1 MLWDTVCARILNLLL
16 GSALPMSDP
25 RFHQLAKTLVHFSTA
40 LKKGDRVLIEATNIP
55 DGMIGALLDAADE
68 VGAIPVVDKKTEYL
82 RRKLLDVGNDEA
94 AEQRLRLNADFEAY
108 RMAKMDAYIGLR
120 GSYNITELAGVPPER
135 MAMFEKLLFTPVHR
149 EIRVKKTRWC
159 VLRWPTPS
167 MAQQAGMSTE
177 AFEEFYFR
185 VCTAD
190 YAAMTKAVQ
199 PLKQLMNRTDR
210 VRITGP
216 GTDLSFSIKDIPAVE
231 CTGNMNIPDGECFT
245 APVRDSVNGT
255 ISYNAPTIYRGTPF
269 DNIKLTFKDGRVE
282 EFSSSN
288 DEALGAI
295 LDSDEGARY
304 IGEFAIAFHPYIE
317 KPMRDILFDEKIR
330 GSLHFALGEAYEE
343 ADNTNRSQIHWDM
356 VLMQESGGSIY
367 FDDTLIR
374 QDGRFVLPELAG
386 LNPENL
392 ATAVV

>member
-1 MLWDTVCARILNLLL
+1 M
-16 GSALPMSDP
+16 PDP
-25 RFHQLAKTLVHFSTA
+25 RYAVLAKTLVNFSTN
-40 LKKGDRVLIEATNIP
+40 LKPGEKVLIEATNIP
-55 DGMIGALLDAADE
+55 DAMIGALMDASVEA
-68 VGAIPVVDKKTEYL
+68 GAIPIVDKKTEYL
-82 RRKLLDVGNDEA
+82 RRKLLDVGNDEQ
-94 AEQRLRLNADFEAY
+94 AEERIRLTADFEAY

-120 GSYNITELAGVPPER
+120 GSHNITELAGVTPER
-135 MAMFEKLLFTPVHR
+135 MKMFEKLLFTPVHR
-149 EIRVKKTRWC
+149 EIRVKKTKWV

-177 AFEEFYFR
+177 DFENFYFR

-199 PLKQLMNRTDR
+199 PLKALMNRTDK
-210 VRITGP
+210 VRITAA

-245 APVRDSVNGT
+245 APVRESMNGT
-255 ISYNAPTIYRGTPF
+255 IAFNSGSIYRGTPF
-269 DNIKLTFKDGRVE
+269 DNIKLTFENGRVNDFSCSNE
-282 EFSSSN
+282 E
-288 DEALGAI
+288 AMRAI
-295 LDSDEGARY
+295 LDADEGARY
-304 IGEFAIAFHPYIE
+304 VGEFAIAFHPFIE

-343 ADNTNRSQIHWDM
+343 ADNTNRSQIHWDI
-356 VLMQESGGSIY
+356 VLRQEEGGNIY
-367 FDDTLIR
+367 FDDVLIR
-374 QDGRFVLPELAG
+374 ENGRFVLPELAG

>member
-1 MLWDTVCARILNLLL
+1 
-16 GSALPMSDP
+16 MSDP
-25 RFHQLAKTLVHFSTA
+25 RYRELAKTLIQFSTY
-40 LKKGDRVLIEATNIP
+40 LKPGEKVLIEATNIP
-55 DGMIGALLDAADE
+55 DAMIGALMDEAADA
-68 VGAIPVVDKKTEYL
+68 GAIPIVDKKTEYL
-82 RRKLLDVGNDEA
+82 RRKLLDVGNDEL
-94 AEQRLRLNADFEAY
+94 AEERIRLTADFEAY

-120 GSYNITELAGVPPER
+120 GSHNITELAGVTPER
-135 MAMFEKLLFTPVHR
+135 MSMFEKLLFTPVHR
-149 EIRVKKTRWC
+149 DIRVKKTKWV

-177 AFEEFYFR
+177 DFEDFYFR

-199 PLKQLMNRTDR
+199 PLKALMNRTDK
-210 VRITGP
+210 VRITGH
-216 GTDLSFSIKDIPAVE
+216 GTDLNFSIKDIPAVE

-245 APVRDSVNGT
+245 SPVRNSVNGT
-255 ISYNAPTIYRGTPF
+255 IAFNSGSIYRGTPF
-269 DNIKLTFKDGRVE
+269 DNINLTFQDGKVVDY
-282 EFSSSN
+282 SCSN
-288 DEALGAI
+288 NEAMGAI

-304 IGEFAIAFHPYIE
+304 IGEFAIAFHPFIE

-343 ADNTNRSQIHWDM
+343 ADNGNKSQIHWDI
-356 VLMQESGGSIY
+356 VLRQENGGGNIY
-367 FDDTLIR
+367 FDDVLVR
-374 QDGRFVLPELAG
+374 ENGRFVLPELAA

>member
-1 MLWDTVCARILNLLL
+1 M
-16 GSALPMSDP
+16 PDP
-25 RFHQLAKTLVHFSTA
+25 RYAQLARTLVHFSTH
-40 LKKGDRVLIEATNIP
+40 LKPGEKVLIEATNIP
-55 DGMIGALLDAADE
+55 DAMIGALMDASVDA
-68 VGAIPVVDKKTEYL
+68 GAIPIVDKKTEYL
-82 RRKLLDVGNDEA
+82 RRKLLDVGEDEQ
-94 AEQRLRLNADFEAY
+94 AEERIRLTADFEAY

-120 GSYNITELAGVPPER
+120 GSHNITELAGVTPER
-135 MAMFEKLLFTPVHR
+135 MKMFEKLLFTPVHR
-149 EIRVKKTRWC
+149 EIRVKKTKWV

-177 AFEEFYFR
+177 DFEDFYFR

-199 PLKQLMNRTDR
+199 PLKALMNRTDK
-210 VRITGP
+210 VRITAA

-255 ISYNAPTIYRGTPF
+255 IAFNSPTIYRGTPF
-269 DNIKLTFKDGRVE
+269 DNIKLTFENGRVS
-282 EFSSSN
+282 EFSCSN
-288 DEALGAI
+288 EEAMAAI
-295 LDSDEGARY
+295 LDADEGARY
-304 IGEFAIAFHPYIE
+304 IGEFAIAFHPFIE

-343 ADNTNRSQIHWDM
+343 ADNSNRSQIHWDI
-356 VLMQESGGSIY
+356 VLRQEEGGNIY
-367 FDDTLIR
+367 FDDVLIR
-374 QDGRFVLPELAG
+374 ENGRFVLPELVG

>member
-1 MLWDTVCARILNLLL
+1 MEKEPV
-16 GSALPMSDP
+16 MSDP
-25 RFHQLAKTLVHFSTA
+25 RYRQLAHTLVRFSTA
-40 LKKGDRVLIEATNIP
+40 LKPGDKVLIEATNIP
-55 DGMIGALLDAADE
+55 DAVLGALMDE
-68 VGAIPVVDKKTEYL
+68 AVEAGAIPIVEKKTEYL
-82 RRKLLDVGNDEA
+82 RRKLLDVGTDEQ
-94 AEQRLRLNADFEAY
+94 AEERLRLTADVEAY
-108 RMAKMDAYIGLR
+108 RMAQMDAYIGLR
-120 GSYNITELAGVPPER
+120 GSHNITELAGVPPER
-135 MAMFEKLLFTPVHR
+135 MKMFEKLLFTPVHR
-149 EIRVKKTRWC
+149 ELRVKKTRWV

-177 AFEEFYFR
+177 AFEDFYFR

-190 YAAMTKAVQ
+190 YAAMTRAVQ
-199 PLKQLMNRTDR
+199 PLKELMNRTDK
-210 VRITGP
+210 VRIIAP

-255 ISYNAPTIYRGTPF
+255 IAFNAGTIYRGTPF
-269 DNIKLTFKDGRVE
+269 DNVRLTFKEGRVVE
-282 EFSSSN
+282 YSSSN

-304 IGEFAIAFHPYIE
+304 IGEFAIAFHPFIE

-343 ADNTNRSQIHWDM
+343 ADNGNRSQIHWDI
-356 VLMQESGGSIY
+356 VLMQEPGGEIL
-367 FDDTLIR
+367 FDDVVVR
-374 QDGRFVLPELAG
+374 KDGRFVLPELAG

-392 ATAVV
+392 ASTVV

>member
-199 PLKQLMNRTDR
+199 PLKLLMNRTDR

-295 LDSDEGARY
+295 LDSDDGARY

-367 FDDTLIR
+367 FDDTLVR

>member
-216 GTDLSFSIKDIPAVE
+216 GTDLNFSIKDIPAVE

-295 LDSDEGARY
+295 LDSDDGARY

>member
-1 MLWDTVCARILNLLL
+1 
-16 GSALPMSDP
+16 MSDP

-40 LKKGDRVLIEATNIP
+40 LKPGDKILIEATNIP
-55 DGMIGALLDAADE
+55 DQMIGALLDVIDE
-68 VGAIPVVDKKTEYL
+68 VGAVPLVDKKTEYL
-82 RRKLLDVGNDEA
+82 RRKLLDVGSDEA
-94 AEQRLRLNADFEAY
+94 AEQRLRATADFEAY

-120 GSYNITELAGVPPER
+120 GSHNITELAGVAPER

-159 VLRWPTPS
+159 VLRWPTAS

-177 AFEEFYFR
+177 AFEDFYFR

-190 YAAMTKAVQ
+190 YQAMTKAVQ
-199 PLKQLMNRTDR
+199 PLKDLMNRTDR
-210 VRITGP
+210 VRITGA

-255 ISYNAPTIYRGTPF
+255 IAYNAPTIYRGTPF
-269 DNIKLTFKDGRVE
+269 DNIKLTFEKGRVTE
-282 EFSSSN
+282 YSSSN
-288 DEALGAI
+288 DVALGAI

-304 IGEFAIAFHPYIE
+304 IGEFAIAFHPFIE
-317 KPMRDILFDEKIR
+317 RPMRDILFDEKIR

-343 ADNTNRSQIHWDM
+343 ADNGNRSQIHWDM
-356 VLMQESGGSIY
+356 VLMQESGGEIF
-367 FDDTLIR
+367 FDDVMVR
-374 QDGRFVLPELAG
+374 KDGRFVLEELVG

-392 ATAVV
+392 ATAIP

>member
-1 MLWDTVCARILNLLL
+1 
-16 GSALPMSDP
+16 MSDP

-55 DGMIGALLDAADE
+55 DGMIGALLDAANE
-68 VGAIPVVDKKTEYL
+68 VGAVPVVDKKTEYL

-216 GTDLSFSIKDIPAVE
+216 GTDLNFSIKDIPAVE

-269 DNIKLTFKDGRVE
+269 DNIKLTFKNGRVE

-295 LDSDEGARY
+295 LDSDDGARY
-304 IGEFAIAFHPYIE
+304 IGEFAIAFHPYIG

-356 VLMQESGGSIY
+356 VLMQESGGNIY

>member
-330 GSLHFALGEAYEE
+330 GSLHFALGEAYED